1 MAGPDGEASGDAEEG
16 IAHGDGEAGAEET
29 EECPFVLEEARPEEQ
44 DDKGGDDGDENGK
57 VAAPAIALLVSGR
70 ATANDGRTD
79 AIDEEGGDD
88 GDDGPDGGD
97 GILHAESDA
106 GWWQGRFR
114 EKAADGDF
122 SRAYVS
128 VLEEFN
134 DGGGGWRRASESTR
148 RYTVGG
154 DFPYCTGAGSTII
167 NTMPKYSIV
176 VPFHNEEENVTALYD
191 RLKAVMEHVGDSFE
205 LVLVDDGSRDRTYK
219 LLEEI
224 AAVDSRVLVVKLR
237 RNFGQTSALAAG
249 FDHAAGEFV
258 LAMDGDLQHDP
269 NEIPNF
275 LGKLEEGYDVV
286 SGWRKQRIDNF
297 VLRRFPSRCANWLMA
312 KLSGV
317 EIHDFGT
324 TYKAYRREV
333 IQNIPL
339 YGEMHR
345 FIPALASWYGAS
357 ICEIPIK
364 NVHRERGK
372 SHYGIGR
379 TFRVFFDLLTIRFLL
394 KYMTRPLHFF
404 GSLGSLS
411 MLGGG
416 AISMLLLGLK
426 LAGSQHVMDDHGPLF
441 VIAGVAILA
450 GIQMLAIGLL
460 GELQV
465 RHYHTN
471 NHRAPYAVDRLVR
484 LRASEEPNLLREQ

>member
-1 MAGPDGEASGDAEEG
+1 
-16 IAHGDGEAGAEET
+16 
-29 EECPFVLEEARPEEQ
+29 
-44 DDKGGDDGDENGK
+44 
-57 VAAPAIALLVSGR
+57 
-70 ATANDGRTD
+70 
-79 AIDEEGGDD
+79 
-88 GDDGPDGGD
+88 
-97 GILHAESDA
+97 
-106 GWWQGRFR
+106 
-114 EKAADGDF
+114 
-122 SRAYVS
+122 
-128 VLEEFN
+128 
-134 DGGGGWRRASESTR
+134 
-148 RYTVGG
+148 
-154 DFPYCTGAGSTII
+154 
-167 NTMPKYSIV
+167 MPKYSIV
-176 VPFHNEEENVTALYD
+176 VPFHNEEDNVTDLYD
-191 RLKAVMEHVGDSFE
+191 RLKAVMEQVGDSFE
-205 LVLVDDGSRDRTYK
+205 LVFVDDGSRDRTYK

-249 FDHAAGEFV
+249 FDHAAGEFI

-275 LGKLEEGYDVV
+275 VEKLEEGYDVV

-317 EIHDFGT
+317 DIHDFGT

-404 GSLGSLS
+404 GGLGSLS
-411 MLGGG
+411 IVSGG
-416 AISMLLLGLK
+416 AISLLLLGLK

-465 RHYHTN
+465 RHYHTA